1 MPVIADGFRVN
12 NRLACRRRSWRASGH
27 AHDGVL
33 EYTFAGTGPVAVEAR
48 RGLPG
53 TWIRHR
59 LTGRGTTHYPV
70 PSRVRRSLLFPTH
83 DRLEAAPDL
92 SPSVRYIHFV
102 IMDSWAVA
110 MLGEGSVGKSALV
123 QQVRV
128 SPVAP
133 RYLAR
138 ADFPYAAR
146 HGVIRRYVALPHVSV
161 CPSHEFLRPVVSFLQ
176 RCVGRGSL
184 RRLRV

>member
-1 MPVIADGFRVN
+1 VSSSQLESKQACTRWRFRIHFCRNGACNGRGPSRTAWNAD
-12 NRLACRRRSWRASGH
+12 
-27 AHDGVL
+27 
-33 EYTFAGTGPVAVEAR
+33 
-48 RGLPG
+48 
-53 TWIRHR
+53 RHR

-92 SPSVRYIHFV
+92 SPSVRYIHSV

-133 RYLAR
+133 DISPVLTFLMQLVMESFVGMLHSHKSPSA
-138 ADFPYAAR
+138 PLTSSC
-146 HGVIRRYVALPHVSV
+146 ALPCPLHRGASAAAVCGVFVSDGV
-161 CPSHEFLRPVVSFLQ
+161 P
-176 RCVGRGSL
+176 
-184 RRLRV
+184 RRHMTPQ